1 MKKNCKDHFLRD
13 GCERGRAAALAEV
26 RSEVQREYVDRLEQ
40 AGPFQRW
47 LLRWEMR
54 REIRK
59 RINRIAPRDG
69 LYFVVRLI
77 VLLAGL
83 STSAAVTADDA
94 FELPKIDG
102 ARPRNVV
109 FILVDDMRH
118 DVMSFVGHPFVKTP
132 HIDKL
137 AGEGAH
143 FRNAFVTTSL
153 CSPSRASILTG
164 QYMHKHRVVDN
175 NNPVPPG
182 TRFFPQYLQQA
193 GYATAFIGKWHMG
206 HESDGLQPG
215 FDRWVSFRG
224 QGHYFAPGPKW
235 RLNVD
240 GRHVPQRGYITDELT
255 DYAVDW
261 LGQQSKEKPF
271 FLYLS
276 HKAVHAEFRP
286 ADRYRSLYADVEI
299 KPPPT
304 QADTPQNY
312 RGKPMWVKNQ
322 RNSWH
327 GVDFPYHSTL
337 DIENYYREYCRTLAA
352 VDDSVGRITTLLEDR
367 GLADDTI
374 VIFMGDNG
382 FLFGEHGLIDKR
394 CAYEESIRV
403 PLVVRG
409 PGVFRPG
416 RAIESVV
423 ANIDIAPTILE
434 LAGLE
439 TPPTMDGRSFVGLA
453 TGETPAN
460 EWREHLLYEYHWEW
474 AFPHTPTMFALRG
487 DRFKFIQHHG
497 VWDIDELYDL
507 KADPHETKN
516 LYFDPQHADV
526 VKQMRDALDAELR
539 KRDAAKVPFGKKWAL
554 GQNKRSDSGSPAAE
568 FPPELI
574 INTKQKTQRTE

>member
-1 MKKNCKDHFLRD
+1 MSMQQKPASLLNSSFTTV
-13 GCERGRAAALAEV
+13 AL
-26 RSEVQREYVDRLEQ
+26 
-40 AGPFQRW
+40 
-47 LLRWEMR
+47 
-54 REIRK
+54 I
-59 RINRIAPRDG
+59 IA
-69 LYFVVRLI
+69 
-77 VLLAGL
+77 LLA
-83 STSAAVTADDA
+83 SIATAAEESFD
-94 FELPKIDG
+94 LPQIEG
-102 ARPRNVV
+102 ARPRNVI

-118 DVMSFVGHPFVKTP
+118 DVMSFAGHPFVKTP
-132 HIDKL
+132 HIDRL
-137 AGEGAH
+137 AAEGAH
-143 FRNAFVTTSL
+143 FPNAFVTTSL

-206 HESDGLQPG
+206 HESDDPQPG
-215 FDRWVSFRG
+215 FDRWVSFPG
-224 QGHYFAPGPKW
+224 QGHYYAPGPNW

-255 DYAVDW
+255 DYALDW
-261 LGQQSKEKPF
+261 LRQQSQERPF

-276 HKAVHAEFRP
+276 HKAVHAEFHP
-286 ADRYRSLYADVEI
+286 AERHRSLYSDSEIVE
-299 KPPPT
+299 PPT
-304 QADTPQNY
+304 QANTPENY

-327 GVDFPYHSTL
+327 GVEFPYHSTL
-337 DIENYYREYCRTLAA
+337 DIKEYYREYCRTLAA
-352 VDDSVGRITTLLEDR
+352 VDDSVGRVMDFLNER

-382 FLFGEHGLIDKR
+382 FMFGEHGLIDKR

-409 PGVFRPG
+409 AGVFQ
-416 RAIESVV
+416 ADTTIDSAV
-423 ANIDIAPTILE
+423 ANIDVAPTILE

-439 TPPTMDGRSFVGLA
+439 APRQMDGRSFVGLA
-453 TGETPAN
+453 TGETPADS
-460 EWREHLLYEYHWEW
+460 WRKHLLYEYHWEW

-507 KADPHETKN
+507 QS
-516 LYFDPQHADV
+516 DPQETRNLFFDRQHAEV

-539 KRDAAKVPFGKKWAL
+539 ERGAAQVPFGKKWDL
-554 GQNKRSDSGSPAAE
+554 GLNKRSESGSSAAE
-568 FPPELI
+568 FPPQMI
-574 INTKQKTQRTE
+574 MSTERGAGSKE